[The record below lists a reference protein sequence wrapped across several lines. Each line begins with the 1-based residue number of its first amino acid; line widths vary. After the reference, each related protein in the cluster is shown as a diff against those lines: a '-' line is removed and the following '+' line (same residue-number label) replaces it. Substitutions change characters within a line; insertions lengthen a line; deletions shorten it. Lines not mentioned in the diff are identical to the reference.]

1 MFTINLGTIILFNK
15 LKRVL
20 NSKYTTN
27 IQEYEIPNIIKNGL
41 NINGSQHD
49 SKKIIEDIL
58 LEHCKQIKAECRK
71 YNWNI
76 DTLEILITG
85 GGALVLDGYL
95 QQVFPQ
101 SHIADDPVFSN
112 CKGFYSIGEHY
123 YA

>member
-1 MFTINLGTIILFNK
+1 VLDIGGLTTNGLVAEGLNLKSSSMFTINLGTIILFNK

-58 LEHCKQIKAECRK
+58 LEHCKQIKAECR
-71 YNWNI
+71 
-76 DTLEILITG
+76 
-85 GGALVLDGYL
+85 
-95 QQVFPQ
+95 
-101 SHIADDPVFSN
+101 
-112 CKGFYSIGEHY
+112 
-123 YA
+123 